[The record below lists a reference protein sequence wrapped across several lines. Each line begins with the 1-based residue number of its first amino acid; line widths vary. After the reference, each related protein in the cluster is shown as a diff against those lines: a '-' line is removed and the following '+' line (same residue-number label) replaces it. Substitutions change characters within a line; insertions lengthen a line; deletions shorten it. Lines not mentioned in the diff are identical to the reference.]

1 MGFESMKTLLLT
13 AVLLLGGAFPA
24 LAECPSDLPSQ
35 AVSREE
41 IPKDMYVLMHVL
53 QTITETYAVDHH
65 GSYPASLAMLDQA
78 VQGDGY
84 GLNTSKASQ
93 RLFSSSISEPLIL
106 DAVTH
111 YIAEPLGPR
120 RYAIVRG
127 MAGYTGKWLTPA
139 ELQQGLPVLSERG
152 AVVYMPLYDEATTS
166 YTGYRIAWMNAKGEY
181 ACVPLTKSPEQRALF
196 YLSNA

>member
-1 MGFESMKTLLLT
+1 MKTLLLT
-13 AVLLLGGAFPA
+13 AVFLLGGAFPA
-24 LAECPSDLPSQ
+24 LAACPSDLPSQ
-35 AVSREE
+35 AMSRED

-53 QTITETYAVDHH
+53 QTITETYAVDHR
-65 GSYPASLAMLDQA
+65 GSYPASLAMLDQV

-84 GLNTSKASQ
+84 GLNTSKAS
-93 RLFSSSISEPLIL
+93 RGLFPSSISEPLIL
-106 DAVTH
+106 DTVNH
-111 YIAEPLGPR
+111 YVAEPLGSR
-120 RYAIVRG
+120 RYAIALG
-127 MAGYTGKWLTPA
+127 TAGYTGKWLTSA

-152 AVVYMPLYDEATTS
+152 VVVYMPLYDEVTKS